1 MARRP
6 VGDRMGGAGSGRPL
20 RVAMYIRISTDEE
33 HQPFSLEAQEV
44 KLRSYIDSQ
53 PGWELVGAPYRD
65 EASGATTDRPGL
77 QRALTAARAGYFDV
91 LLVYRVDRLSR
102 SLRGLVEILD
112 QLDETNTIFRSATEP
127 FDTATPVGRML
138 VQMLGV
144 FAQFERE
151 TIIDRVINGMERK
164 AARGEWCG
172 GYRPYGYELD
182 PATGKLAV
190 VEREAPL
197 IPVIFD
203 LYVNARMGTRALAKE
218 LNTRGHRT
226 KSGKRWSGASVMV
239 VLRNRAY
246 LGEVYFR
253 GHWHKGEDPH
263 PSLIDPELFEQAQQI
278 IAARGDD
285 YSRRAS
291 NSSDYLLAGRVKCTV
306 CEKNYIGTSASGNK
320 YRYRYYTCFTLS
332 RYGKGHC
339 EADRLPA
346 DQLEDAVLEAL
357 LAVYADADLIA
368 QAVHATAERRADG
381 QDLVKDELEAVN
393 KEIAA
398 AEAGIDR
405 YLTAFETGDL
415 PQSVCG
421 PRVQALA
428 EKAAQLR
435 DRQRDLQDS
444 LDPSGPTAPSEE
456 DLAALRAGIR
466 EAIDS
471 GVPAVVKSLLEV
483 LVHEVRV
490 ESRTSIKP
498 VFRLPEPAR
507 SPDPDPGSGFRAM
520 LGSVPPAGLEPAAKC
535 LEGTCSIH

>member
-1 MARRP
+1 M
-6 VGDRMGGAGSGRPL
+6 PL

-33 HQPFSLEAQEV
+33 HQPFSLEAQEL

-53 PGWELVGAPYRD
+53 PGWELIGAPYRD

-112 QLDETNTIFRSATEP
+112 QLDETKTAFRSATEP
-127 FDTATPVGRML
+127 FDTSTPVGRML

-182 PATGKLAV
+182 SATAKLV
-190 VEREAPL
+190 TVEREAPL

-218 LNTRGHRT
+218 LNARGHRT

-253 GHWHKGEDPH
+253 GQWHKGDDPH
-263 PSLIDPELFEQAQQI
+263 SSLIDPELFEQAQQI
-278 IAARGDD
+278 IAARGED

-291 NSSDYLLAGRVKCTV
+291 NSSDYLLAGRVKCTQ

-339 EADRLPA
+339 GADRLPA

-357 LAVYADADLIA
+357 LAAYADADLIA
-368 QAVHATAERRADG
+368 QAVQAAAKRRADG
-381 QDLVKDELEAVN
+381 QDLVREELEAVS

-398 AEAGIDR
+398 SEAGIDR
-405 YLTAFETGDL
+405 YLTAFEAGDL

-421 PRVQALA
+421 PRVQSLA
-428 EKAAQLR
+428 EKTAQLR
-435 DRQRDLQDS
+435 DRQRDLQES
-444 LDPSGPTAPSEE
+444 LDLADLTAPGEE

-471 GVPAVVKSLLEV
+471 GPPAVVKQLLEV
-483 LVHEVRV
+483 LIHEVRV
-490 ESRTSIKP
+490 ESRTSVKP
-498 VFRLPEPAR
+498 VFRLPELGR
-507 SPDPDPGSGFRAM
+507 VPDPGSGFRAM
-520 LGSVPPAGLEPAAKC
+520 LRSVPPAGLEPAAKR
-535 LEGTCSIH
+535 LEGACSIR